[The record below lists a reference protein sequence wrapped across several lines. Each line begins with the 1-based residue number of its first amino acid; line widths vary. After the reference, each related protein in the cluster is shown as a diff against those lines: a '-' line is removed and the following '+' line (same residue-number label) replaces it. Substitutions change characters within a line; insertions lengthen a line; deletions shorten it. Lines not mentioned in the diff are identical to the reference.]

1 MKKILRISLLCFLV
15 AGCASYLSQV
25 ENHFTY
31 SFAPVEPLSPTM
43 DFADGNIS
51 VKFDVLKTSVG
62 FVLENLTDKPIKIIW
77 DDASIVQY
85 GEARKVMHTGV
96 KYIDR
101 SQHQPPTN
109 IPSNARIEDA
119 LTPIDEVWYSSY
131 YGWQTHPLFID
142 DDLGKPQFRT
152 AALACKGQKLGV
164 LLPVE
169 IDGKVINYQFEF
181 LITDVQEIP
190 KTQPRQK

>member
-1 MKKILRISLLCFLV
+1 MKKILRISLLCLLV
-15 AGCASYLSQV
+15 TGCASYLSGV
-25 ENHFTY
+25 GNYFTY

-43 DFADGNIS
+43 EFADSNIS
-51 VKFDVLKTSVG
+51 VKFTILKTSVG
-62 FVLENLTDKPIKIIW
+62 FVLRNLTNKPIKVIW

-85 GEARKVMHTGV
+85 GEAKKIMHTGI

-101 SQHQPPTN
+101 EQHQPPTT
-109 IPSNARIEDA
+109 IPSNARIEDQ
-119 LTPIDEVWYSSY
+119 LTPTDKVWYSSY
-131 YGWQTHPLFID
+131 DGWQTLSLFID
-142 DDLGKPQFRT
+142 DDMGKPQFRT
-152 AALACKGQKLGV
+152 AALTCKGQKLGV

-169 IDGKVINYQFEF
+169 IDGKVTNYQFEF